1 MSLLRTTPWVRRDLS
16 VADRVECRS
25 LADDLTVSLVGGHG
39 GFRCRILRA
48 NILIADSNPDAGEP
62 RYYATAVGAFRAAR
76 DILEWRQ
83 GWVPV

>member
-1 MSLLRTTPWVRRDLS
+1 MKPRTTPFVRRSFSAADLAEAS
-16 VADRVECRS
+16 S

-62 RYYATAVGAFRAAR
+62 RYYATAIGAFRAAR
-76 DILEWRQ
+76 DVLERRQ